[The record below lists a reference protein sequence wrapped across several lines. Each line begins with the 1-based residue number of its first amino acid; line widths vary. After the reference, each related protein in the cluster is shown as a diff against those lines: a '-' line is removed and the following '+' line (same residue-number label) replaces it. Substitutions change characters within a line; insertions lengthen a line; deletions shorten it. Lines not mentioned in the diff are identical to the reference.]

1 MSSELDIVALERPFA
16 GFLRI
21 ERYTLRHR
29 LHDGGMSA
37 TLSREV
43 LRRGPAAGILLY
55 DPDRDAVV
63 LVEQF
68 RIGAHVAG
76 MPAWVLEVVAGLIE
90 PGETAADVARREAK
104 EEAGADVVTL
114 APMVRFTASPGC
126 SDETIDLFIGRVDS
140 RSLGGIHGLAHEGE
154 DIRVVVLPRA
164 DAAKACTDGRI
175 ANAMTLIALQ
185 WLELHRTRLSAL
197 WR

>member
-1 MSSELDIVALERPFA
+1 MSSELDILAIERPFT
-16 GFLRI
+16 GFLKI

-29 LHDGGMSA
+29 LHAGGMSA

-68 RIGAHVAG
+68 RIGAHIAG

-90 PGETAADVARREAK
+90 PGESPADVARREAK

-114 APMVRFTASPGC
+114 APMLRFTASPGC
-126 SDETIDLFIGRVDS
+126 SDETIDLFIGRIDS
-140 RSLGGIHGLAHEGE
+140 RAVGGVHGLAHEGE
-154 DIRVVVLPRA
+154 DIRVVVLSRD
-164 DAAKACTDGRI
+164 DAGKACADGRV

-185 WLELHRTRLSAL
+185 WLELHRARLPAL